1 MGRGAF
7 LHSFVDFVTEIPDRT
22 RKTALLAVVRRATK
36 HATWGNAKQTIA
48 RASEPVTKSTKLCRN
63 GRVWRMCDHR
73 RGGGAVGRR
82 ARDPLPGE
90 SVGQGIAG
98 KVSAWLAI
106 ARRRGDE
113 RVAFRWRMRDRRR
126 GGGLPADK
134 HAAGRPSAGATSR
147 QQGAHQQARRACGG
161 SPAGLPMGGRADCRV
176 SGERAV
182 AGRAATRPGCRWA
195 RRERGARR
203 RSGGSAWRPGAPPP
217 GSRGTPGPFPPRT
230 RRSSCTRGSRRPSSC

>member
-126 GGGLPADK
+126 GGAACRQACSRAPISRRDEQ
-134 HAAGRPSAGATSR
+134 AAGRPSAGATSVWR
-147 QQGAHQQARRACGG
+147 LAGRPADGRAR
-161 SPAGLPMGGRADCRV
+161 GLPCIWRTCGRRQGGY
-176 SGERAV
+176 
-182 AGRAATRPGCRWA
+182 ATGVKV
-195 RRERGARR
+195 
-203 RSGGSAWRPGAPPP
+203 GSAGAGSSAAQWGQRVAPGRTS
-217 GSRGTPGPFPPRT
+217 SRQ
-230 RRSSCTRGSRRPSSC
+230 